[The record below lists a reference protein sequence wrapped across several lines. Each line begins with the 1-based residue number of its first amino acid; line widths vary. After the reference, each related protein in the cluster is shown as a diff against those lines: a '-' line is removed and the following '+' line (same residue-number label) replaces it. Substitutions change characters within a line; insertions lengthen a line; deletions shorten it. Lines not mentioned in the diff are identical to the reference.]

1 MKAILCRQYGPPETL
16 TLEEVKS
23 PLPGRGQVVVKVHAA
38 AVNFPDTLIIE
49 NKYQFK
55 PPLPFSPGGEVAGTI
70 AALGEGVTGFQLG
83 DRVLAVCTWGG
94 YAEEVVVPAPAVTP
108 LPEGVPFDEAAAL
121 TLAYGTTYHA
131 LKDRAELKPGETLLV
146 LGAAGGTGLAAVEFG
161 RLMGARVIAAASTEE
176 KLAAC
181 RAAGADECINYATE
195 DLRER
200 LKALTGGKGV
210 DVVYDPVGG
219 AYTEAAVRSM
229 AWKGRLLVIGFAAGD
244 IPKIALNLTL
254 LKGCSIVGVF
264 YGAFVQAE
272 PQRCAANLQEM
283 LRMVATREL
292 RPTVTEHHPLADA
305 PKVLRAF
312 QERRIIGKVVLLP

>member
-1 MKAILCRQYGPPETL
+1 MKAILCRQYGPPESL
-16 TLEEVKS
+16 TYEEIRS
-23 PLPGRGQVVVKVHAA
+23 PLPARGQVVVQVAAA
-38 AVNFPDTLIIE
+38 AVNFPDTLIIQ

-55 PPLPFSPGGEVAGTI
+55 PPLPFSPGGEVAGTVKSV
-70 AALGEGVTGFQLG
+70 GEGVTGLAPG

-94 YAEEVVVPAPAVTP
+94 YAEEVVVPAPAVTK
-108 LPEGVPFDEAAAL
+108 LPDGVGFDEAAAL

-131 LKDRAELKPGETLLV
+131 LKDRADLRPGETLLV

-161 RLMGARVIAAASTEE
+161 RQMGARVIAAASTDE
-176 KLAAC
+176 KLAVC
-181 RAAGADECINYATE
+181 RAAGADEVINYTSE

-219 AYTEAAVRSM
+219 AYTEPAVRSL

-244 IPKIALNLTL
+244 IPKIPLNLTL
-254 LKGCSIVGVF
+254 LKGASIVGVF

-272 PQRCAANLQEM
+272 PRAAAANLQEM
-283 LRMVATREL
+283 LRMLAAGEL
-292 RPTVTEHHPLADA
+292 RPTVTERYPLADA

-312 QERRIIGKVVLLP
+312 EERRIIGKVVLVP

>member
-23 PLPGRGQVVVKVHAA
+23 PLPARGQVVVKVHAA

-70 AALGEGVTGFQLG
+70 AAVGEGVTGFQPD
-83 DRVLAVCTWGG
+83 DRVLAVCNWGG
-94 YAEEVVVPAPAVTP
+94 YAEEVGVPAPAVTH
-108 LPEGVPFDEAAAL
+108 LPDGVPFDEAAAL

-181 RAAGADECINYATE
+181 RAAGADECINYSTE

-200 LKALTGGKGV
+200 LKVLTGGKGV

-229 AWKGRLLVIGFAAGD
+229 AWKGRLLVIGFAAGE

-272 PQRCAANLQEM
+272 PQRCAVNLQEM
-283 LRMVATREL
+283 LRMVAAREL
-292 RPTVTEHHPLADA
+292 RPTVTEHYPLADA

-312 QERRIIGKVVLLP
+312 QERRIIGKVVLVP

>member
-94 YAEEVVVPAPAVTP
+94 YAEEVVVSASAVTH

-161 RLMGARVIAAASTEE
+161 RLMGARVIAAASTDE

-181 RAAGADECINYATE
+181 RAAGADECINYSTE

-229 AWKGRLLVIGFAAGD
+229 AWKGRLLVIGFAAGE

-272 PQRCAANLQEM
+272 PQRCAANLKEM
-283 LRMVATREL
+283 LRMVEAREL
-292 RPTVTEHHPLADA
+292 RPTVTEHYPLADA

-312 QERRIIGKVVLLP
+312 QERRIIGKVVLVP

>member
-16 TLEEVKS
+16 SLEEVRS
-23 PLPGRGQVVVKVHAA
+23 PLPARGQVVVQVAAA
-38 AVNFPDTLIIE
+38 AVNFPDTLIIQ

-55 PPLPFSPGGEVAGTI
+55 PPLPFSPGGEVAGTVK
-70 AALGEGVTGFQLG
+70 LVGEGVTGLSPG

-94 YAEEVVVPAPAVTP
+94 YAEEVVVPAPAVTR
-108 LPEGVPFDEAAAL
+108 LPDGVGFDEAAAL

-131 LKDRAELKPGETLLV
+131 LKDRAELRPGETLLV

-161 RLMGARVIAAASTEE
+161 RQMGARVIAAASTDE
-176 KLAAC
+176 KLAVC
-181 RAAGADECINYATE
+181 RAAGADECINYTTE

-200 LKALTGGKGV
+200 LKAITGGKGV

-219 AYTEAAVRSM
+219 AYTELAVRSLG
-229 AWKGRLLVIGFAAGD
+229 WKGRLLVIGFAAGD

-254 LKGCSIVGVF
+254 LKGASIVGVF

-272 PQRCAANLQEM
+272 PQAAAANLQEM
-283 LRMVATREL
+283 LRMLAAGEL
-292 RPTVTEHHPLADA
+292 RPTVTERHPLSEA
-305 PKVLRAF
+305 PRVLRAF
-312 QERRIIGKVVLLP
+312 MERRIMGKVVLVP

>member
-94 YAEEVVVPAPAVTP
+94 YAEEVVVSAPAVTH

-161 RLMGARVIAAASTEE
+161 RQMGARVIAAASTDE

-181 RAAGADECINYATE
+181 RAAGADECINYSTE

-200 LKALTGGKGV
+200 LKTLTGGKGV

-219 AYTEAAVRSM
+219 AYTEVAVRSM
-229 AWKGRLLVIGFAAGD
+229 AWKGRLLVIGFAAGE

-283 LRMVATREL
+283 LQMVAAREL
-292 RPTVTEHHPLADA
+292 RPTVTEHYPLADA

-312 QERRIIGKVVLLP
+312 QERRIIGKVVLVP